1 MNLVAK
7 EFVATRQDERGVLIL
22 SCFTGAARELR
33 DALQVNPYDIDQTA
47 EAIRT
52 ALEMNA
58 EEKQERMQRMR
69 KTVRERNVYRWAA
82 SLIGEVCDV
91 RLDSAGDNQF
101 RASAVG

>member
-1 MNLVAK
+1 
-7 EFVATRQDERGVLIL
+7 LIL

-47 EAIRT
+47 EAIRA

-58 EEKQERMQRMR
+58 EEKQERMQNMR
-69 KTVRERNVYRWAA
+69 KTVRDHNVYRWAA

-91 RLDSAGDNQF
+91 RLETAGHQF
-101 RASAVG
+101 RARSTVA